1 MKNDTAKEK
10 KPFNKK
16 KLKYGSVA
24 VVITVVFIAVVVFV
38 NLIAEILTDK
48 KNLKLDLTAQKYY
61 EVSQDTIDY
70 IKDVKK
76 DVVIDVMYQKENF
89 EKSSYMKMVL
99 ETLNKYQQNSD
110 HIEVEFHDIV
120 SEPDV
125 INKYSDVYSGTI
137 QQGSIV
143 VACGDRVKVISSID
157 DLFTI
162 DTSSYYQ
169 TGSSTITGYKGEQ
182 ELTSAVMSV
191 TDANPKKAAFITGY
205 NGSSIYHS
213 YNSNAVNSLYNLMNK
228 NGYEISQIDILND
241 DLSPDD
247 YDIVV
252 LPAPVNDL
260 TTDCISKLDDFLY
273 NGGKL
278 DRNMIYI
285 ADIFQY
291 KTPNIDDFLEI
302 WGIEVGDSVVYE
314 SNADKNQKVTISTG
328 SAEAPIVSSVDDD
341 FTSELSNTKL
351 PIVAPVSRNINLL
364 FDANVDRT
372 TDSLLQTSDT
382 AYLYPLNMKS
392 VDEAKAEAAE
402 QEQAASDS
410 ENSTEATEE
419 ETEATTKFDTETA
432 EKATQNVMA
441 LAKKTNTENNET
453 HTNNLLVIG
462 GMSLVDPN
470 LTSSATYNNAEF
482 IVNAIN
488 QICGKEN
495 GIIIAE
501 KSLTQTTIDIT
512 AAQITTIRRIIEYVI
527 PLIVIAAGIFVYV
540 WRKNR

>member
-372 TDSLLQTSDT
+372 TNSLLQTSDT

-402 QEQAASDS
+402 QEQTASDA
-410 ENSTEATEE
+410 ENATKATEE

-432 EKATQNVMA
+432 EKAAQNVMA

>member
-341 FTSELSNTKL
+341 FTSGLSNTKL

-372 TDSLLQTSDT
+372 TNSLLQTSDT

-402 QEQAASDS
+402 QEQAASDA

>member
-24 VVITVVFIAVVVFV
+24 VIITVVFIAVVVFV

-372 TDSLLQTSDT
+372 TNSLLQTSDT

-402 QEQAASDS
+402 QEQATSDA

>member
-70 IKDVKK
+70 IKDIKK

-252 LPAPVNDL
+252 LPAPGNDL

-341 FTSELSNTKL
+341 FTSGLSNTKL

-402 QEQAASDS
+402 QEQAASDA

-482 IVNAIN
+482 VVNAIN

>member
-70 IKDVKK
+70 IKDIKK

-182 ELTSAVMSV
+182 ELTSAIMSV
-191 TDANPKKAAFITGY
+191 TDANPQKAAFISKY
-205 NGSSIYHS
+205 NGSAIYHS
-213 YNSNAVNSLYNLMNK
+213 DNAYSISALYNLMDK
-228 NGYEISQIDILND
+228 NGYEVSEVDIMTD
-241 DLSPDD
+241 EISPDD
-247 YDIVV
+247 YNIVV

-260 TTDCISKLDDFLY
+260 SEDSIKKLDDFLY
-273 NGGKL
+273 NNGDL
-278 DRNMIYI
+278 DRDLIYI
-285 ADIFQY
+285 ADVLQY
-291 KTPNIDDFLEI
+291 STPNINDFLEV
-302 WGIEVGDSVVYE
+302 WGIEVGGSIVYE
-314 SNADKNQKVTISTG
+314 SDKNKSQYVTTMKGQLS
-328 SAEAPIVSSVDDD
+328 APIAEMADE
-341 FTSELSNTKL
+341 TYSEGLSNTKL
-351 PIVAPVSRNINLL
+351 PVIVPLARPVNLL

-372 TDSLLQTSDT
+372 TTALLTTSDT
-382 AYLYPLNMKS
+382 SFLYPLEMQS
-392 VDEAKAEAAE
+392 AEE
-402 QEQAASDS
+402 RR
-410 ENSTEATEE
+410 
-419 ETEATTKFDTETA
+419 
-432 EKATQNVMA
+432 
-441 LAKKTNTENNET
+441 
-453 HTNNLLVIG
+453 G
-462 GMSLVDPN
+462 G
-470 LTSSATYNNAEF
+470 YR
-482 IVNAIN
+482 
-488 QICGKEN
+488 G
-495 GIIIAE
+495 
-501 KSLTQTTIDIT
+501 
-512 AAQITTIRRIIEYVI
+512 
-527 PLIVIAAGIFVYV
+527 
-540 WRKNR
+540 

>member
-372 TDSLLQTSDT
+372 TNSLLQTSDT

-402 QEQAASDS
+402 QEQAASDA

-432 EKATQNVMA
+432 EKAAQNVMA

>member
-402 QEQAASDS
+402 QEQAASDA

>member
-99 ETLNKYQQNSD
+99 ETLNKYQQNSE

-260 TTDCISKLDDFLY
+260 TNDCISKLDDFLY

-341 FTSELSNTKL
+341 FTSGLSNTKL

-402 QEQAASDS
+402 QEQAASDA

-482 IVNAIN
+482 VVNAIN

>member
-341 FTSELSNTKL
+341 FTSGLSNTKL

-402 QEQAASDS
+402 QEQAASDA

-482 IVNAIN
+482 VVNAIN

>member
-70 IKDVKK
+70 IKDIKK

-341 FTSELSNTKL
+341 FTSGLSNTKL

-402 QEQAASDS
+402 QEQAASDA

-432 EKATQNVMA
+432 EKAAQNVMA
-441 LAKKTNTENNET
+441 LAKKTNTKNNET

-482 IVNAIN
+482 VVNAIN

>member
-24 VVITVVFIAVVVFV
+24 VIITVVFIAVVVFV

-260 TTDCISKLDDFLY
+260 TTDCISKLDYFLY

-402 QEQAASDS
+402 QDQAASDA

>member
-372 TDSLLQTSDT
+372 TNSLLQTSDT

-402 QEQAASDS
+402 QDQAASDA

-462 GMSLVDPN
+462 GISLVDPN

>member
-372 TDSLLQTSDT
+372 TNSLLQTSDT

-402 QEQAASDS
+402 QEQAASDA

-462 GMSLVDPN
+462 GISLVDPN

>member
-341 FTSELSNTKL
+341 FTLGLSNTKL

-402 QEQAASDS
+402 QEQAASDA

-432 EKATQNVMA
+432 EKATQNVMV

-482 IVNAIN
+482 VVNAIN

>member
-341 FTSELSNTKL
+341 FTSGLSNTKL

-402 QEQAASDS
+402 QEQAASDA
-410 ENSTEATEE
+410 ENATEATEE

-432 EKATQNVMA
+432 EKAAQNVMA

-482 IVNAIN
+482 VVNAIN

>member
-70 IKDVKK
+70 IKDIKK

-341 FTSELSNTKL
+341 FTSGLSNTKL

-402 QEQAASDS
+402 QEQAASDA

-462 GMSLVDPN
+462 GISLVDPN

-527 PLIVIAAGIFVYV
+527 PLIVIAAGVFVNA

>member
-402 QEQAASDS
+402 QEQDASDA

>member
-372 TDSLLQTSDT
+372 TNSLLQTSDT

-402 QEQAASDS
+402 QDQAASDA
-410 ENSTEATEE
+410 ENGTEATEE

-462 GMSLVDPN
+462 GISLVDPN